1 MHKSKFDLKN
11 KVFILTGATS
21 GIGYTTSV
29 LLFEMGCKIYAIGRN
44 TQKLDELNYLGKGKI
59 IPIKVDLMDN
69 GSISYIV
76 SQIDEMIDGFIHSAG
91 VFKSVPL
98 NFINQEF
105 LDSER
110 KLNYDVFLFLI
121 KELVKNKKLN
131 KKSSIVAI
139 SSIAAHYGSYG
150 HSVYAGSKGA
160 LISTIRVLAKE
171 LSNHGIRINS
181 ISPGMVRTE
190 MADNIANDLTTESL
204 IIDEK
209 KYPLGYGQPIDIAYS
224 IAFLLS
230 EASSWMTGQDIILD
244 GGRTCYV

>member
-1 MHKSKFDLKN
+1 MLNNKFDLKD
-11 KVFILTGATS
+11 KCFLITGATS
-21 GIGYTTSV
+21 GIGYSTV
-29 LLFEMGCKIYAIGRN
+29 ILLFEMGCNIYAIGRN
-44 TQKLDELNYLGKGKI
+44 QQKLSELEKIGKGKI
-59 IPIKVDLMDN
+59 TSIKVDLIQDN
-69 GSISYIV
+69 SVSDIV
-76 SQIDEMIDGFIHSAG
+76 KQINGKIDGFVHSAG

-139 SSIAAHYGSYG
+139 SSIAAHFGSYG

-171 LSNHGIRINS
+171 LSNNGIRINS

-190 MADNIANDLTTESL
+190 MADNIANDLTIESL

-224 IAFLLS
+224 IAFLFS

>member
-29 LLFEMGCKIYAIGRN
+29 LLYEMGCKIYAIGRN

>member
-1 MHKSKFDLKN
+1 MLNNKFDLKD
-11 KVFILTGATS
+11 KCFLITGATS
-21 GIGYTTSV
+21 GIGYSTV
-29 LLFEMGCKIYAIGRN
+29 ILLFEMGCNIYAIGRN
-44 TQKLDELNYLGKGKI
+44 QQKLGELERIGKGKI
-59 IPIKVDLMDN
+59 TTINVDLMQDN
-69 GSISYIV
+69 SISDIV
-76 SQIDEMIDGFIHSAG
+76 KQINGQIDGFVHSAG

-98 NFINQEF
+98 NFINQDF
-105 LDSER
+105 LESER

-121 KELVKNKKLN
+121 KNLVKNKKIA

-150 HSVYAGSKGA
+150 HSVYSGTKGA

-171 LSNHGIRINS
+171 LSSQEIRLNS

-190 MADNIANDLTTESL
+190 MANAISNDLTAENL
-204 IIDEK
+204 LIDEK
-209 KYPLGYGQPIDIAYS
+209 KYPLGYGKPIDVAYS
-224 IAFLLS
+224 VAFLLS